1 MFRVEHRF
9 AGFGTWNT
17 NLSPVTAQGAWGQ
30 AKGMDTPIRADQVR
44 VVPTSGPAPRVDIK
58 A

>member
-9 AGFGTWNT
+9 TGFGTWNT

-30 AKGMDTPIRADQVR
+30 AKGMDTPIRADHVR
-44 VVPTSGPAPRVDIK
+44 IVPTIGQSPRVDVK